1 MDHKYDILKHPL
13 VRLTID
19 GLFEENVK
27 NFDKRKLFAVDAVS
41 RRCYNVIADT
51 MSTCERRNNLF
62 KGTLCDTFLGKG
74 DEMV

>member
-1 MDHKYDILKHPL
+1 M
-13 VRLTID
+13 
-19 GLFEENVK
+19 
-27 NFDKRKLFAVDAVS
+27 VDAVS

-51 MSTCERRNNLF
+51 MSTCEKDNNLF